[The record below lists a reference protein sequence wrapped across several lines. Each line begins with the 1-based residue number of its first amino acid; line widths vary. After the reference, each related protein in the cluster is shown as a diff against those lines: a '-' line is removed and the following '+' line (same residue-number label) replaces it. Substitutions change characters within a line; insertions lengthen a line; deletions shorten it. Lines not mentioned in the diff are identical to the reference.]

1 MVKPKHAFVF
11 ALIFSIAVFSIGIF
25 IGFSIENVRNNFS
38 YQTYVKSETDL
49 LDARLQNYLLSNF
62 PIKNCDLSIQKNIEF
77 GNKIYEEAKILE
89 EYESANKISQTILLE
104 HKKFD
109 LLRALFWLNS
119 IKIKEKCDSSI
130 VNVVYFYKLN
140 DISLDEKAK
149 QNVFSNMLYKIKQE
163 YGDDIMLIPISGD
176 NNLTSV
182 EMLIQNYNITELPT
196 VLVNERIKIS
206 ETIEFEEFK
215 DIINKELSEI
225 KEY

>member
-1 MVKPKHAFVF
+1 MVNSKYAFVF

-25 IGFSIENVRNNFS
+25 IGFSIENVRNNFA
-38 YQTYVKSETDL
+38 YQTYIKSETNL

-62 PIKNCDLSIQKNIEF
+62 PIENCDLSIQKNIEF
-77 GNKIYEEAKILE
+77 GNRIYEEAKMLQK
-89 EYESANKISQTILLE
+89 YEDANKISQTILSE

-119 IKIKEKCDSSI
+119 LKIQEKCDSSI

-140 DISLDEKAK
+140 DVSLDEKAK
-149 QNVFSNMLYKIKQE
+149 QNVFSNLLYEVKQE

-182 EMLIQNYNITELPT
+182 EMLIQTYDITKLPT
-196 VLVNERIKIS
+196 VLVNEKIKVS
-206 ETIEFEEFK
+206 EIIGLEEFK
-215 DIINKELSEI
+215 DIIEKELSE
-225 KEY
+225 

>member
-1 MVKPKHAFVF
+1 MVNSKYAFVF

-25 IGFSIENVRNNFS
+25 IGFSIENVRNNFA
-38 YQTYVKSETDL
+38 YQTYIKSETNL

-62 PIKNCDLSIQKNIEF
+62 PIENCDLSIQKNIEF
-77 GNKIYEEAKILE
+77 GNRIYEEAKMLQK
-89 EYESANKISQTILLE
+89 YEDANKISQTILSE

-119 IKIKEKCDSSI
+119 LKIQEKCDSSI

-140 DISLDEKAK
+140 DVGLDEKAK
-149 QNVFSNMLYKIKQE
+149 QNVFSNLLYEVKQE

-182 EMLIQNYNITELPT
+182 EMLIQTYDITKLPT
-196 VLVNERIKIS
+196 VLVNEKIKVS
-206 ETIEFEEFK
+206 EIIGLEEFK
-215 DIINKELSEI
+215 DIIEKELSN
-225 KEY
+225 

>member
-1 MVKPKHAFVF
+1 MVKPKYAFMF

-25 IGFSIENVRNNFS
+25 IGFSIENVRNNFA
-38 YQTYVKSETDL
+38 YQTYIKSETNL

-77 GNKIYEEAKILE
+77 GNRIYEEAEMLK
-89 EYESANKISQTILLE
+89 EYEEANKISQTILSE

-109 LLRALFWLNS
+109 LLRTLFWLNS
-119 IKIKEKCDSSI
+119 IKIKEKCNSSI

-140 DISLDEKAK
+140 DVTLDERAK
-149 QNVFSNMLYKIKQE
+149 QNVFSNLLYEVKKE

-182 EMLIQNYNITELPT
+182 EMLMQNYDITKLPT
-196 VLVNERIKIS
+196 VLVNEKIKIS
-206 ETIEFEEFK
+206 ETIDIKEFK
-215 DIINKELSEI
+215 DIVRKELEG
-225 KEY
+225 

>member
-1 MVKPKHAFVF
+1 MVNSKYAFVF

-25 IGFSIENVRNNFS
+25 IGFSIENVRNNFA
-38 YQTYVKSETDL
+38 YQTYIKSETNL

-62 PIKNCDLSIQKNIEF
+62 PIENCDLSIQKNIEF
-77 GNKIYEEAKILE
+77 GNRIYEEAKMLQK
-89 EYESANKISQTILLE
+89 YEDANKISQTILSE

-119 IKIKEKCDSSI
+119 LKIQEKCDSSI

-140 DISLDEKAK
+140 DVSLDEKAK
-149 QNVFSNMLYKIKQE
+149 QNVFSNLLYEVKQE

-182 EMLIQNYNITELPT
+182 EMLIQTYDITKLPT
-196 VLVNERIKIS
+196 VLVNEKIKVS
-206 ETIEFEEFK
+206 EIIGLEEFK
-215 DIINKELSEI
+215 DIIEKELSN
-225 KEY
+225 

>member
-1 MVKPKHAFVF
+1 MVNSKYAFVF

-25 IGFSIENVRNNFS
+25 IGFSIENVRNNFA
-38 YQTYVKSETDL
+38 YQTYIKSETNL

-62 PIKNCDLSIQKNIEF
+62 PIENCDLSIQKNIEF
-77 GNKIYEEAKILE
+77 GNRIYEEAKMLKK
-89 EYESANKISQTILLE
+89 YEDANKISQTILSE

-119 IKIKEKCDSSI
+119 LKIQEKCDSSI

-140 DISLDEKAK
+140 DVGLDEKAK
-149 QNVFSNMLYKIKQE
+149 QNVFSNLLYEVKQE

-182 EMLIQNYNITELPT
+182 EMLIQTYDITKLPT
-196 VLVNERIKIS
+196 VLVNEKIKVS
-206 ETIEFEEFK
+206 EIIGLEEFK
-215 DIINKELSEI
+215 DIIEKELSN
-225 KEY
+225 